1 MILNIRQA
9 SNRTGIPV
17 RSLYRYIRRG
27 ILPAHKLG
35 GNGHSRRHWRIRGA
49 DLEAFINGR
58 GVGQAHAE
66 ASNEKGREQVAS
78 PASHL

>member
-9 SNRTGIPV
+9 SEKTGIPA

-35 GNGHSRRHWRIRGA
+35 GNGHSRRHWRIKEA

-58 GVGQAHAE
+58 KEV
-66 ASNEKGREQVAS
+66 SNGNDR
-78 PASHL
+78 